1 MVDRGQGVG
10 ICLLGAM
17 IALGAIAQAPGVAHL
32 QAPATVEARAH
43 STATAVFQ
51 VAIDAGFHIQ
61 SNHPK
66 LDYLI
71 PSTLQIAPADG
82 ISVAKVAWPAATDH
96 KFSFSSDP
104 LSVFEGALKVP
115 VTLKT
120 GAAGAHTLH
129 GSFRYQAC
137 NDQLCRPPVT
147 VPFTLRVDVR

>member
-1 MVDRGQGVG
+1 M
-10 ICLLGAM
+10 A
-17 IALGAIAQAPGVAHL
+17 ALAQAPGVAHL

-43 STATAVFQ
+43 STATAVFH

-71 PSTLQIAPADG
+71 PSTLAITPAAG
-82 ISVAKVAWPAATDH
+82 IRVARVAWPAPTDH
-96 KFSFSSDP
+96 KFSFSADP
-104 LSVFEGALKVP
+104 LSVFEGTLTIP
-115 VTLKT
+115 VTLQT
-120 GAAGAHTLH
+120 GAAGDDTLH